1 MINTIVAGLFLTV
14 SAAAAAQLPAGWV
27 QKADGE
33 LSHKES
39 GAICPAKLGVYA
51 LKGLQAGPDKNT
63 LGICA
68 YEHPKGPTG
77 QIRVRRYVKG
87 VGDTPMAITNDRGLM
102 EPSGEH
108 EMIAAVRMTPL
119 PEQDGEMQLAH
130 VITITVNKLLIDC
143 IAVRPADE
151 KIEIAEPIHDQCTKI
166 QGF

>member
-1 MINTIVAGLFLTV
+1 MINIVLAGLLVAV
-14 SAAAAAQLPAGWV
+14 SAAAAAQLPPGWV

-39 GAICPAKLGVYA
+39 GAICPAKLGDYG
-51 LKGLQAGPDKNT
+51 LKGLQAGADKNT

-68 YEHPKGPTG
+68 YEDPKGPTG

-87 VGDTPMAITNDRGLM
+87 VGDTPMAISNDKGLM

-108 EMIAAVRMTPL
+108 EMIAAFRVTPMEA
-119 PEQDGEMQLAH
+119 PDGQMLMAH

-143 IAVRPADE
+143 IAIRPADE
-151 KIEIAEPIHDQCTKI
+151 NVDLSKPIHDQCMKI
-166 QGF
+166 KGV